1 MTDDIFDNIK
11 IQFEQFLSLV
21 GNVLAH
27 EKEINIIQNKL
38 RRHFN
43 ITSSCYLCSTDF
55 QSLLKNIHT
64 VFTKND
70 KSTKYFTLL
79 ASFDEQLKRHNV
91 KLLRSHRSSKEP
103 SNPTRSIESVKPI
116 SSTNEK
122 IGIISSKSS
131 TTTSFTSSLSTNN
144 ESSISTSAVE
154 QTIEQLHNSCNNVA
168 LELNESQL
176 PTTSQELKITTDPM
190 STSEYKIARKKKINK
205 LERRLRS
212 LSKTIRE
219 LEGKDMS
226 LDEMKH
232 CDLYAV
238 ESNLKKRTYEI
249 YIKLTELKS
258 QSSSTERI
266 LDQPVTLTGSEIDH
280 PLINKALEDMV
291 NRTKYLPSF
300 NDVLNTVEK
309 TNDKYKL
316 NLSADFRKNF
326 AEKSF
331 KIIGKK
337 IKNRRMADFNDIM
350 NSRLPEDFNIEQ
362 NDPALINVEIEKAL
376 LENEREAII
385 KTEKI
390 LDEFSQIDPNLEPEV
405 TIESSEES
413 NIENDE
419 EEKCEEEEGV
429 ESAPEVIVALS
440 ENKPDEMQ
448 YDIVDILPPFSSE
461 SSSPA
466 EPVVTETINNEDP
479 VEATVEIS
487 LNDRTLTILSTAS
500 IPLTRAARDSFAS
513 IIQKSESEPYITLDE
528 NDIQES
534 QSIAF
539 IQEHKVQTIIP
550 RRRQHIAT
558 DETLNNRYKT
568 RLTNNDSSVSQ
579 KRISPKDVESSKSKN
594 PKIHSEIVIVD

>member
-27 EKEINIIQNKL
+27 EKEIDIIQNKL

-144 ESSISTSAVE
+144 ESSISTSAVK
-154 QTIEQLHNSCNNVA
+154 QTIEQLHNLCNNVA

-238 ESNLKKRTYEI
+238 ESNLKKRAYEI

-326 AEKSF
+326 AAKSF

-419 EEKCEEEEGV
+419 EEK
-429 ESAPEVIVALS
+429 
-440 ENKPDEMQ
+440 
-448 YDIVDILPPFSSE
+448 SSE

>member
-27 EKEINIIQNKL
+27 EKEIDIIQNKL

-103 SNPTRSIESVKPI
+103 SNPTRSIESVKTI

-144 ESSISTSAVE
+144 ESSISTSAVK
-154 QTIEQLHNSCNNVA
+154 QTIEQLHNLCNNVA

-238 ESNLKKRTYEI
+238 ESNLKKRAYEI

-326 AEKSF
+326 AAKSF

-419 EEKCEEEEGV
+419 EEK
-429 ESAPEVIVALS
+429 
-440 ENKPDEMQ
+440 
-448 YDIVDILPPFSSE
+448 SSE

>member
-27 EKEINIIQNKL
+27 EKEIDIIQNKL

-91 KLLRSHRSSKEP
+91 KLLRSHQSSKEP
-103 SNPTRSIESVKPI
+103 SNPTRSIESVKTI
-116 SSTNEK
+116 SFTNEK

-144 ESSISTSAVE
+144 ESSISTSAVK
-154 QTIEQLHNSCNNVA
+154 QTIEQLHNLCNNVA

-238 ESNLKKRTYEI
+238 ESNLKKRAYEI

-266 LDQPVTLTGSEIDH
+266 LDQPVTLTESEIDY

-316 NLSADFRKNF
+316 DLSADFRKNF